1 MRTSIILDDQLGQQ
15 LRDAARA
22 EGKSLSAFL
31 AEAGRAKL
39 GQPDRSELPAFE
51 LVTFGK
57 SGVRSGIDL
66 DRTSELI
73 AAEDEADYGG

>member
-15 LRDAARA
+15 LRDAAKA

-39 GQPDRSELPAFE
+39 GQPDRSELPSFE
-51 LVTFGK
+51 LITFGE
-57 SGVRSGIDL
+57 GGAQSGIDL
-66 DRTSELI
+66 DKTGELI
-73 AAEDEADYGG
+73 AAEDEAEYGR